1 MDPSASSQ
9 SRQTPTSPTHQ
20 FRGSATIS
28 RHLGRARTSP
38 SICFTFWRCL
48 HPPPNPATTVNAAL
62 AEAASQTHIP
72 RTRNGCCGL
81 SSAAFDE
88 RRGGQVAKLTWIL
101 LSKALHSPIHPPAF
115 PPPAHPTAGTSNP
128 VLTFWVC
135 APGRRLFAECLMHC
149 WQRASRKSP

>member
-1 MDPSASSQ
+1 MLPPKADKPLLPLLIMVYA
-9 SRQTPTSPTHQ
+9 Q

-28 RHLGRARTSP
+28 RHLGRASTSP

-48 HPPPNPATTVNAAL
+48 HPPPNPGTTVNAAL

-101 LSKALHSPIHPPAF
+101 LSKALHSPIHLPAF
-115 PPPAHPTAGTSNP
+115 PPRHTPP
-128 VLTFWVC
+128 
-135 APGRRLFAECLMHC
+135 PGQAIQCSHFGSALREDDYLPNA
-149 WQRASRKSP
+149 